1 MNAFQIEVIGFLG
14 ALFTTSAFVPQ
25 VYKIWKHRNSDGVSL
40 TMYFV
45 LLVGVLLWIFYG
57 WYINS
62 LSIVVANSIAA
73 FLQALI
79 IFFKIRIR

>member
-1 MNAFQIEVIGFLG
+1 MSPLHIEIIGFLA

-45 LLVGVLLWIFYG
+45 LFSGVLLWIVYG
-57 WYINS
+57 WYIES
-62 LSIVVANSIAA
+62 LSIVVANSVAA

-79 IFFKIRIR
+79 VFFKLKNK